1 MGFNFGAF
9 AAGAIEGAGDIMEKQ
24 HKETKDSIDANMK
37 FAYEQ
42 GLPFHRQRMK
52 DKRRFEG
59 YASTLQNMQLGAD
72 QVSVVMGK
80 SEDFIKDFIAK
91 SSAEKLAK
99 PEFDI
104 PSQVTVKEG
113 GNITDWRNVQLG
125 VIDLPKVNQPTQSSS
140 SSLLGSMLGTNRT
153 SGNSKGFN
161 RLVDKTRSQMESIT
175 GTSYDSVAAA
185 GQQAYSYDE
194 GSEGTVNIVSTAAQ
208 LDIEGKQLQ
217 IDQITQMNPLI
228 LDAARWNAT
237 NRQTVAA
244 RAEAQEEFE
253 VTKRKWIVAAGEY
266 RFAKGLDK
274 METDNKI
281 AQITENIKIRKYGTS
296 PESGLYALH
305 LAIAEEQ
312 DMDNPDLEKIASLQ
326 KGKIGIGIFLG
337 ELRADQNQA
346 SSDISYAQWN
356 SSYDS
361 RVNEIL
367 ALTVDAKNPAWVVD
381 KFGNRSFDFNLGQ
394 SREMG
399 KQAKA
404 RATSEFV
411 QSIRELNKK
420 RPISGDLQQWLIV
433 QDSFDIDLVTLDV
446 MPDDESDIVDDKLYV
461 ILEKRIPSGAEQND
475 SYTYS
480 YSAPEDYDPVRDGLL
495 KKHPLPT
502 HKTWIKLT
510 GAQHKARLA
519 RRRGNITPTSNSDP
533 YAENRQDAAS
543 ASTLYAAPITSANKQ
558 LAQIDEDPQEGD
570 ATISWWDNPQG
581 LGKDGWFKSKISN
594 IFSSIS
600 SNVTDAA
607 EAKAHVR
614 KMVAANKKKNPS
626 DDTIIQMNEIYFS
639 LSRKGQGKMTTERYE
654 ESLRLLMQNT
664 SNSRHMAWA
673 INELADLLEQ

>member
-9 AAGAIEGAGDIMEKQ
+9 AAGAISGAGEIMEKQ

-59 YASTLQNMQLGAD
+59 YASTLQNMQLSAD
-72 QVSVVMGK
+72 QLSVVMGK

-91 SSAEKLAK
+91 SSAQKLAK

-125 VIDLPKVNQPTQSSS
+125 TIDLPKVNRPTQSSS
-140 SSLLGSMLGTNRT
+140 SSLLGSMLGTNRS
-153 SGNSKGFN
+153 SGNSEGFN

-175 GTSYDSVAAA
+175 GTSYKDVAAA

-217 IDQITQMNPLI
+217 VDQIKKMNPLI
-228 LDAARWNAT
+228 LDAALWNAE
-237 NRQTVAA
+237 NRQTVEDRAVA
-244 RAEAQEEFE
+244 RENFE
-253 VTKRKWIVAAGEY
+253 VTKRKWATAAGEY
-266 RFAKGLDK
+266 IFESGLNK
-274 METDNKI
+274 METDEKI
-281 AQITENIKIRKYGTS
+281 AQITENIKIRKYGSS

-446 MPDDESDIVDDKLYV
+446 MPDDESDIVNDKLYV

-519 RRRGNITPTSNSDP
+519 RRRGTITANSNSDP
-533 YAENRQDAAS
+533 YAENRKDAAS
-543 ASTLYAAPITSANKQ
+543 ASTLYAAPITSANRQ
-558 LAQIDEDPQEGD
+558 VAQIDENPQEGD

-581 LGKDGWFKSKISN
+581 FGKDGWFTSKIGSAFRN
-594 IFSSIS
+594 IS
-600 SNVTDAA
+600 SSVTNAN
-607 EAKAHVR
+607 EAREHV
-614 KMVAANKKKNPS
+614 KKVVLANEKNNPPNLDQS
-626 DDTIIQMNEIYFS
+626 KINNMYYDLIGN
-639 LSRKGQGKMTTERYE
+639 GQGSDSVDKYKERIG
-654 ESLRLLMQNT
+654 LLMQYT
-664 SNSRHMAWA
+664 VNSRHMAWA
-673 INELADLLEQ
+673 INELADLSE

>member
-9 AAGAIEGAGDIMEKQ
+9 AGGAIKGAGDIMEKQ
-24 HKETKDSIDANMK
+24 HKETKDSIDSSMK

-42 GLPFHRQRMK
+42 GLPFHRERMK
-52 DKRRFEG
+52 DEKRFKG

-72 QVSVVMGK
+72 QISVVMGK
-80 SEDFIKDFIAK
+80 SEDFIKDFIVK
-91 SSAEKLAK
+91 SSAEKQAK
-99 PEFDI
+99 PEFSI
-104 PSQVTVKEG
+104 PSQVTVKKG
-113 GNITDWRNVQLG
+113 GTITDWRKVHLG
-125 VIDLPKVNQPTQSSS
+125 VIDLPNVNKPTKPTR
-140 SSLLGSMLGTNRT
+140 SSLLGSMLGTNG

-161 RLVDKTRSQMESIT
+161 NLVDRTRSEMESIT
-175 GTSYDSVAAA
+175 GTSYDDVAAA
-185 GQQAYSYDE
+185 GQQAYTYE
-194 GSEGTVNIVSTAAQ
+194 QGSEGTVNIVNTAAQ
-208 LDIEGKQLQ
+208 LDMEGKQAHLDY
-217 IDQITQMNPLI
+217 ILKMNPLN
-228 LDAARWNAT
+228 LDTARWNAT
-237 NRQTVAA
+237 HRETVEG

-266 RFAKGLDK
+266 RFSKDLDK
-274 METDNKI
+274 METDEKI
-281 AQITENIKIRKYGTS
+281 AQITENIKIRKYGSS

-305 LAIAEEQ
+305 LAIVEEQ
-312 DMDNPDLEKIASLQ
+312 DMDNPDLEKIAALQ

-381 KFGNRSFDFNLGQ
+381 QFGKRSFDFNLGQ

-433 QDSFDIDLVTLDV
+433 QDSFDIDLVTLDA
-446 MPDDESDIVDDKLYV
+446 MPDDEADIVDDKLYV

-480 YSAPEDYDPVRDGLL
+480 YSSPEGYDPVRDGQL

-519 RRRGNITPTSNSDP
+519 RRRGTIAVTSNPGDP

-543 ASTLYAAPITSANKQ
+543 TSTLYEAPITADNRQ
-558 LAQIDEDPQEGD
+558 VAQINEAPQEGD
-570 ATISWWDNPQG
+570 ATISWFDNPQG

-600 SNVTDAA
+600 SSVTDAA

-614 KMVAANKKKNPS
+614 KMVAANKEKDPS
-626 DDTIIQMNEIYFS
+626 DDIVIQMNDIYFS
-639 LSRKGQGKMTTERYE
+639 LSRKGQGNMTPERYE
-654 ESLRLLMQNT
+654 ESIRLLIQHT

-673 INELADLLEQ
+673 INELADLSEQ